1 MVERVSRKRRFPRIQ
16 VVAPVLVK
24 RLGEETTGEMTR
36 VKVLGLGGCMFES
49 NRPWGVG
56 SELALLITLV
66 SGTVHSQGRVVYELD
81 HDERGVEVGVEFV
94 HVDPYDRPFLE
105 AAVPAPPTGQ
115 F

>member
-1 MVERVSRKRRFPRIQ
+1 MVQRVSRKRRFPRIQ
-16 VVAPVLVK
+16 IVAPVLVK

-36 VKVLGLGGCMFES
+36 VKDLGLGGCMFES

-56 SELALLITLV
+56 SELALLITLA
-66 SGTVHSQGRVVYELD
+66 SGTVHSQARVVYELD
-81 HDERGVEVGVEFV
+81 QNERGVAVGVEFL

>member
-1 MVERVSRKRRFPRIQ
+1 MVQRVSRKRRFPRIQ
-16 VVAPVLVK
+16 IVAPVLVK
-24 RLGEETTGEMTR
+24 RAGEETTGEMTR

-66 SGTVHSQGRVVYELD
+66 GGTVRSQARVVYEVD
-81 HDERGVEVGVEFV
+81 HERGLEVGVEFL

-105 AAVPAPPTGQ
+105 AAVPSPPTGQ